1 MERTNIKEKKPLFRI
16 LKEFKPVFLFLP
28 LILLMASD
36 DATLIIN
43 QMLFLAD
50 FNLGS
55 QFSLMGA
62 LVGISQIVRAFST
75 FSFGYLSDKYIRK
88 NLLLITGIGW
98 IISSFLVALSP
109 SFVFVFVFRIIASC
123 FAGASGS
130 IALSL
135 LSDLISSDN
144 RGNSFAVWTF
154 ITTIGVGIGAGLAG
168 IFNVID
174 YSYPEWA
181 LTWEQ
186 KIQWLRDTYPV
197 GIGYWRYPF
206 FLFAGLGLLFLI
218 LVFFLKEPKRAAK
231 EKVLSDILENT
242 EVDYSKFYNIK
253 FGDLKYIFVRKT
265 NFWLIFNF
273 LDTFLTGLILTNIFS
288 WLVGELGFVLTNP
301 ANYAFIA
308 LLFIPILLG
317 TLIGMF
323 LWPTKADAAVKR
335 GDLVGRTKMAVTAG
349 WLHLPFLLVGFLF
362 VPNATRM
369 TLFHDTLSVDPFIFG
384 LGCLI
389 MGVVLGIGMS
399 LLMAVGPLHYASMID
414 VNLPEHRATM
424 ISAAAFVDNFGRAF
438 GSWVGLIIV
447 EYYDSIGSAFAITDA
462 IIFSVC
468 TFAVGS
474 ALMWLPIYKYSKIDM
489 PEVANILKERRTQLE
504 KLVKNDQHNNA
515 Q

>member
-1 MERTNIKEKKPLFRI
+1 MEQTKTEEKKPLIRI

-62 LVGISQIVRAFST
+62 LVGTSQIVRAFST
-75 FSFGYLSDKYIRK
+75 FSFGYLSDKYVRK

-98 IISSFLVALSP
+98 IISSLMVAISP
-109 SFVFVFVFRIIASC
+109 SFGFVFVFRIIASC

-144 RGNSFAVWTF
+144 RANSFAVWTF
-154 ITTIGVGIGAGLAG
+154 ISTIGVGIGASLAG

-174 YSYPEWA
+174 YTYPEWA

-197 GIGYWRYPF
+197 EIGYWRYTF
-206 FLFAGLGLLFLI
+206 FLFARLGLIFLI

-242 EVDYSKFYNIK
+242 DVDYSKFYNIK
-253 FGDLKYIFVRKT
+253 FSDLKYIFVRKT
-265 NFWLIFNF
+265 NFWLVFNF
-273 LDTFLTGLILTNIFS
+273 LDTFLTGLILTNIFT
-288 WLVGELGFVLTNP
+288 WIVGELGFVLTNP
-301 ANYAFIA
+301 ANYLFLA

-317 TLIGMF
+317 TLLGMF
-323 LWPTKADAAVKR
+323 IWPTKADAAVKR
-335 GDLVGRTKMAVTAG
+335 GDLVGRTKMAATAG
-349 WLHLPFLLVGFLF
+349 WIHLPFLFIGFLF

-369 TLFHDTLSVDPFIFG
+369 TLFHDTLSVSPVVFA
-384 LGCLI
+384 LGCLV
-389 MGVVLGIGMS
+389 MGVLLGIGMS

-438 GSWVGLIIV
+438 GSWVGLVIV
-447 EYYDSIGSAFAITDA
+447 EYYDSLGSAFAITDA

-489 PEVANILKERRTQLE
+489 PEVAKILKERRAQLE
-504 KLVKNDQHNNA
+504 QIANKGRTTE
-515 Q
+515 